1 MEFTAEQIANLVKG
15 KVIGILRQKCPDF
28 LRSRRVGKVIF
39 LSLQMLSIYL
49 MDNTEASVVIIS
61 ENLID
66 KDKKYPSALIAVE
79 DGYLAFQVLMN
90 LYQDLQSK
98 RQE

>member
-1 MEFTAEQIANLVKG
+1 
-15 KVIGILRQKCPDF
+15 
-28 LRSRRVGKVIF
+28 
-39 LSLQMLSIYL
+39 
-49 MDNTEASVVIIS
+49 MDNTEYSVVIIT

-66 KDKKYPSALIAVE
+66 KNKEYPSTLIAVE

-98 RQE
+98 RLVSNSPLLSANRLR